1 MVPKSGWP
9 VFGHTAVN
17 SGQVWTMVYSR
28 PGWRLGK
35 VSMSAIS
42 RHLNARARV

>member
-1 MVPKSGWP
+1 MRMVPKSGCP
-9 VFGHTAVN
+9 VLGQTAVN

-42 RHLNARARV
+42 GIIP